1 MNTRQT
7 TCKLPEPETA
17 GQGTAQVLAVKLLQL
32 SWILEIF
39 QNKILEEIGLH
50 RLSALKGIPP

>member
-17 GQGTAQVLAVKLLQL
+17 GQGAQVLAVKLLQL